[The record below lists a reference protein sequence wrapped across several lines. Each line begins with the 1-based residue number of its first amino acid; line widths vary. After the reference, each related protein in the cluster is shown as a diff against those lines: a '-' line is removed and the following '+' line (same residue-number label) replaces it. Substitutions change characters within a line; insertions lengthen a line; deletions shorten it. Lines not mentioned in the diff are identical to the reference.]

1 MQQQQQQQQQ
11 QQLIDAIVPE
21 PDRDMTLVDQYFDNE
36 LIGAYFFALRHGI
49 TTMKPISQADMYGK
63 LKRKYASKMIVEFAR
78 NVLKKN
84 TIVHSSCVFDDI
96 DAIEQ
101 DIQQFIILS
110 CQMWIMGQT
119 FDGQPAQSFD
129 PEAYLTRAQF
139 GVMFSRLLYGSLYNG
154 NTQNRYQN
162 HLNALNANWIMNK
175 IDLPQMIEIRGYI
188 MLMMQRYVDS
198 IK

>member
-1 MQQQQQQQQQ
+1 
-11 QQLIDAIVPE
+11 
-21 PDRDMTLVDQYFDNE
+21 
-36 LIGAYFFALRHGI
+36 
-49 TTMKPISQADMYGK
+49 
-63 LKRKYASKMIVEFAR
+63 
-78 NVLKKN
+78 
-84 TIVHSSCVFDDI
+84 
-96 DAIEQ
+96 
-101 DIQQFIILS
+101 
-110 CQMWIMGQT
+110 MWIMGQT